1 MRGHLEVT
9 ENHDS
14 VFLKCYLVKQYE
26 SAIKENL
33 LIIIHTPLVI
43 KRYKSIVKNI
53 IALRLIIIR
62 IWNLLTAWIRANQ
75 KIMCFFSVFTCKT
88 PDGVVL
94 LYENDQ
100 SPKPVSKLI

>member
-62 IWNLLTAWIRANQ
+62 I
-75 KIMCFFSVFTCKT
+75 
-88 PDGVVL
+88 
-94 LYENDQ
+94 
-100 SPKPVSKLI
+100 